1 MALRSRCWAP
11 IFSMIIDAAPRIV
24 CLAAGV
30 LDQQARHQRCH
41 HALDLVLERVPR
53 WAFAL

>member
-1 MALRSRCWAP
+1 
-11 IFSMIIDAAPRIV
+11 MIIDVAPRIV
-24 CLAAGV
+24 RFAADV

-41 HALDLVLERVPR
+41 HALNLVWERMPR

>member
-1 MALRSRCWAP
+1 
-11 IFSMIIDAAPRIV
+11 MIIDAAPRIV
-24 CLAAGV
+24 RLAAGV

-41 HALDLVLERVPR
+41 HALDLVRERLPR